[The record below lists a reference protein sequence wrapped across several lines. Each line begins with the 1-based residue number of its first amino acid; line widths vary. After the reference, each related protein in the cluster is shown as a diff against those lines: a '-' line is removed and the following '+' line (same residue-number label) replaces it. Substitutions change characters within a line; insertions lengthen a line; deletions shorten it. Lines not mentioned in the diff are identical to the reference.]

1 MLLTLKFI
9 IMKNKITLIAITMF
23 MLCFSTKAG
32 IPVPPDIK
40 AHPTTFTVFEGST
53 KEVLILMTP
62 NEGFTFANLKFKTS
76 GDTAK
81 VEIKE
86 GNLDNNNNVKH
97 FFVKGL
103 ERGTYRI
110 TITVEGD
117 QRENSTGWLTSFE
130 SDVVLTITV
139 I

>member
-1 MLLTLKFI
+1 
-9 IMKNKITLIAITMF
+9 MKNKITLIAITML

-32 IPVPPDIK
+32 IPVPPDIT

-103 ERGTYRI
+103 ERGTYKI